1 MIAQDSDNPY
11 QDAIDSINTRNSSQK
26 NEHWILLISNP
37 RPYVQKVG
45 PNPYTST
52 DY

>member
-26 NEHWILLISNP
+26 NCALDLAHLKPKTLCTESW
-37 RPYVQKVG
+37 
-45 PNPYTST
+45 T
-52 DY
+52 